1 MNTDKSM
8 NYMVFY
14 FDVLKYPPILSL
26 IEILLDNGH
35 RVTLLG
41 YCSCTNS
48 INHLIQKGLLFIEIV
63 ETNNKDNNVVKLFK
77 HEKFR
82 RLVNKVISD
91 SSKQDKIWYLGSETI
106 FLFIDEIEKINSI
119 LYFFEVPYFN
129 VPLRYRFWTTDEK
142 YKSAISKAN
151 KVINCEINRTLI
163 TKSYFGLSSN
173 QAVTIPNKTNFKM
186 NVELNSEII
195 DLLKGVKNK
204 KIILYQGVFN
214 SPERRLDELCQS
226 INLLSEEF
234 IIVLM
239 GADSDYKQLLK
250 QKYES
255 NRVLFLP
262 FLPPPL
268 HLEITKLAKI
278 GFLSYFP
285 NKGEIEQVLNV
296 LYCAPNKIFE
306 YAQFGIPMISNR
318 TPSLET
324 IYQNYKCGIGVDFED
339 LDDLAGKIMEIDKKY
354 DFYSKNSKSFFDSVN
369 IEDIIID
376 EILS

>member
-1 MNTDKSM
+1 
-8 NYMVFY
+8 MVFY

-26 IEILLDNGH
+26 IEILLDKSYK
-35 RVTLLG
+35 VTLLG
-41 YCSCTNS
+41 YCSCIDN
-48 INHLIQKGLLFIEIV
+48 INYLIQKGLVFIEMV
-63 ETNNKDNNVVKLFK
+63 ETNNKDKNIVKLFK

-91 SSKQDKIWYLGSETI
+91 SSMQDKIWYLGSETI
-106 FLFIDEIEKINSI
+106 FLFIDEIGKNNSI

-129 VPLRYRFWTTDEK
+129 VPSRYRFWTTDEK
-142 YKSAISKAN
+142 YKFAISKAN
-151 KVINCEINRTLI
+151 KVVNCEFNRTLI

-186 NVELNSEII
+186 SLELNSENI
-195 DLLKGVKNK
+195 DLLKGVENK

-214 SPERRLDELCQS
+214 FPERKLDELCQS

-234 IIVLM
+234 VIVLM

-268 HLEITKLAKI
+268 HLKITKLARI

-306 YAQFGIPMISNR
+306 YARFGIPMISNR

-324 IYQNYKCGIGVDFED
+324 IYQNYKCGIGIDLDD
-339 LDDLAGKIMEIDKKY
+339 LDDLAGKIMEIDKNY